1 MFHFEVF
8 ITSAYF
14 YIPHGSLVLFF
25 VSYLFSIYS
34 LRRKSLYQYFIH
46 NSTESKVTAKQA
58 NTGVLWGCSWTY
70 RPYSWY
76 CRGPWVLGEHCPAC
90 CLSWQVV
97 TGQQVTLSRTTKTL
111 RGRSHFKR
119 TTSQVH

>member
-8 ITSAYF
+8 IPSAYF
-14 YIPHGSLVLFF
+14 YIPHGSLILFF

-58 NTGVLWGCSWTY
+58 NTGVLWGVPGPTD
-70 RPYSWY
+70 RIPGIVGG
-76 CRGPWVLGEHCPAC
+76 RG
-90 CLSWQVV
+90 S
-97 TGQQVTLSRTTKTL
+97 
-111 RGRSHFKR
+111 
-119 TTSQVH
+119 